1 MSLALRPYTES
12 FEPETANAIRQ
23 LIDDLIVLGEGPMG
37 YGLYTSEIQS
47 CLSVGLL
54 LAAVSVSTALLE
66 LFIRDMTVA
75 LRIESKH
82 DGDIGLRYKIERSI
96 EEDRDFGFNAML
108 KELRLTVIAPSDVE
122 SLHKFYEVTRIPFA
136 HGLVRR
142 LGSST
147 VRSELMV
154 DWFGPLDRR
163 AGLEHRLEDTAIN
176 EITFAVQIIKR
187 YLPWLLRR
195 YGY

>member
-1 MSLALRPYTES
+1 MRENKMSLALRPYTES

-82 DGDIGLRYKIERSI
+82 DGI
-96 EEDRDFGFNAML
+96 
-108 KELRLTVIAPSDVE
+108 
-122 SLHKFYEVTRIPFA
+122 
-136 HGLVRR
+136 
-142 LGSST
+142 
-147 VRSELMV
+147 
-154 DWFGPLDRR
+154 
-163 AGLEHRLEDTAIN
+163 
-176 EITFAVQIIKR
+176 
-187 YLPWLLRR
+187 
-195 YGY
+195 